1 MYPLK
6 IQELIR
12 EVGYEGAH
20 KKLTSPP
27 YNIEIK
33 HGEVNGIP
41 VNLYK
46 YSQIS
51 SDMSLKECQE
61 ARGVIL
67 EETHAGQIPSPRIV
81 NIGFDK
87 FFNYNEPNAHPID
100 LTKSF
105 IQEKVDGSI
114 IKVTLYRGEVLI
126 STNGAINGMETDLPF
141 PSSSFKTFGDLVMHL
156 ITQKRVNLE
165 DILDERYSYIF
176 ELVGP
181 HNHVV
186 VPYPEDDLVFLGARD
201 KQTGKERPSAVSGS
215 SPESSYGFRT
225 PVVHHFEGSNSEEIR
240 ESIIE
245 TCEGLDWTEEGF
257 VVVQPHEDGTFTR
270 VKMKGKEYLAA
281 HRLRGETSP
290 TVKSS
295 IEMIRTNKLDD
306 FLGYFPQLSEL
317 PLRVQ
322 SIIRNKIGEL
332 RVISQEIKNRD
343 LYTMP
348 RKNFA
353 ELVKTTFPN
362 EPETHPFC
370 FHVYSMLN
378 GQKELPQAILEDKND
393 MLDDDY
399 VIAEDYVWRQT
410 NARLRKMVEY
420 YLEEK

>member
-12 EVGYEGAH
+12 RFGYEDAH
-20 KKLTSPP
+20 KRLSGPP

-33 HGEVNGIP
+33 HGEVKGIP

-51 SDMSLKECQE
+51 SDMSKRECQE
-61 ARGVIL
+61 ARGLIL
-67 EETHAGQIPSPRIV
+67 EETHADWKHPTPRIV

-114 IKVTLYRGEVLI
+114 IKITLYRGEVLI

-141 PSSSFKTFGDLVMHL
+141 PSPNFKTFGDLVMHL

-181 HNHVV
+181 HNRVV

-201 KQTGKERPSAVSGS
+201 KQTGKERPPAVSGG
-215 SPESSYGFRT
+215 SPESSYEFRT

-240 ESIIE
+240 ESIME
-245 TCEGLDWTEEGF
+245 TCEGLDWTQEGF

-281 HRLRGETSP
+281 HRLRGENIP
-290 TVKSS
+290 TPKR
-295 IEMIRTNKLDD
+295 ILDMILRGNVDD
-306 FLGYFPQLSEL
+306 FVGYFPEYKEQVEEVRGQLTSYIQRILDDVREMFINGWTEVDRKTFAVDFANTTNGRTR
-317 PLRVQ
+317 P
-322 SIIRNKIGEL
+322 SIL
-332 RVISQEIKNRD
+332 FHLKNRIEKGED
-343 LYTMP
+343 MDVVQALSDVPDYVGSISLDALI
-348 RKNFA
+348 K
-353 ELVKTTFPN
+353 EI
-362 EPETHPFC
+362 
-370 FHVYSMLN
+370 
-378 GQKELPQAILEDKND
+378 QKEVGDE
-393 MLDDDY
+393 
-399 VIAEDYVWRQT
+399 
-410 NARLRKMVEY
+410 
-420 YLEEK
+420 